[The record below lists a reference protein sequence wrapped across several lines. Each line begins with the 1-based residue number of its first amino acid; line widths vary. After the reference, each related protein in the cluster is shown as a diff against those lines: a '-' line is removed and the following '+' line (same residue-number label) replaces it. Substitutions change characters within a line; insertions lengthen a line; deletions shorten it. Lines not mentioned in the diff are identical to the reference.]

1 MSLPGRWWNKV
12 KNFLNAEEDVSEKD
26 FSDTVKQMK
35 HQLEEKRKAASYQ
48 MALATDSRKELEQ
61 TVAKYEGNKQLA
73 EQFLRDG
80 DRAKAEHC
88 VKMQVQA
95 SKRIAELKDRYGQL
109 KTQAD
114 QAYTSF
120 RQEKQDVD
128 ERLKKLPQLKHDQRV
143 IRAQEE
149 LQGMGE
155 SISLGALKGEFDEAE
170 RELAIKAAQQHSLDI
185 LSADPDAAMEAE
197 IKQTLENQE
206 IEQAMAALEQRV
218 QTSDATEVE
227 YSIDN
232 DPIAG
237 ALAALKEEPAWI
249 SMPSE
254 KEAEPVRVEQE
265 TEAAEEKQREA
276 EI

>member
-1 MSLPGRWWNKV
+1 MSLPSQWWNKI
-12 KNFLNAEEDVSEKD
+12 KGFLNAEEDVSEKD
-26 FSDTVKQMK
+26 FSDTVKEMK
-35 HQLEEKRKAASYQ
+35 QQLEQRRKTASYQ

-61 TVAKYEGNKQLA
+61 MVAKYEGNKQLA

-95 SKRIAELKDRYGQL
+95 SKRIAELKDRYTQL
-109 KTQAD
+109 KSQAD
-114 QAYTSF
+114 QAYSTF
-120 RQEKQDVD
+120 RQEKAEVD
-128 ERLKKLPQLKHDQRV
+128 ERLRKLPQLKHDQRV

-149 LQGMGE
+149 IQGMGE
-155 SISLGALKGEFDEAE
+155 SMSLSALKGEFDEAE
-170 RELAIKAAQQHSLDI
+170 RELAIKAEQQHSLDI
-185 LSADPDAAMEAE
+185 LSADPDAAMEAD
-197 IKQTLENQE
+197 IKQTLQQKE
-206 IEQAMAALEQRV
+206 IDQAMAALEQRV

-237 ALAALKEEPAWI
+237 ALEVLKEEPAWI
-249 SMPSE
+249 SMPSQ
-254 KEAEPVRVEQE
+254 KDAEPVRVEQE
-265 TEAAEEKQREA
+265 TEVEEEKQRET